1 MCLAVPAKII
11 SLQNE
16 NSNMGL
22 LEKEGLRFEADLS
35 LIPDAAPGD
44 YVIVHVGVALSKMD
58 VKEAEEVLKTL
69 QEFHASHHEN
79 EGAL

>member
-11 SLQNE
+11 SITSDS
-16 NSNMGL
+16 SNMGL
-22 LEKEGLRFEADLS
+22 LEKEGLQFEADLS

-58 VKEAEEVLKTL
+58 LHEAEEVLKTL
-69 QEFHASHHEN
+69 QEYHASHV
-79 EGAL
+79 EGEL